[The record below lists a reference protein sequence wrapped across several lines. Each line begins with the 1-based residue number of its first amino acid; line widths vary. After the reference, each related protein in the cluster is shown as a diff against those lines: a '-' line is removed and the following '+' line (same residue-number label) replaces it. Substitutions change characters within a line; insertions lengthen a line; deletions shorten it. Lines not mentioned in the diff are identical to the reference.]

1 MRSGS
6 TRLRWLPRVADS
18 GALRFGCGL
27 FLPLAGG
34 LCACEDEHTI
44 EDTVDARPGVEQV
57 GSADGPLLDEAE
69 ACESLRDALL
79 DARSDNGCED
89 EVAVPVCPD
98 LIRPGGS
105 LACVRYSQESIDE
118 CASRAEAYESCGDFV
133 SDACIVVAVVSE
145 MSEGC
150 VPPGAADSGAD
161 DDVDAGGG
169 DDVSD
174 DDDPAMDGQPDA
186 ATSAP
191 SADGDA
197 GNEPDSGA
205 EEVADAGMS
214 TLDSGSSDSGLDD
227 GPALDDA
234 GTPAVD
240 VSDSGTG
247 DAGDAAL

>member
-1 MRSGS
+1 M
-6 TRLRWLPRVADS
+6 
-18 GALRFGCGL
+18 
-27 FLPLAGG
+27 FLPLAWG

-69 ACESLRDALL
+69 ACDSLRDALL
-79 DARSDNGCED
+79 TAQGDNGCED
-89 EVAVPVCPD
+89 EVVVPVCPD

-105 LACVRYSQESIDE
+105 LACVRYSEESIVE
-118 CASRAEAYESCGDFV
+118 CVSRAEAYESCRDFV

-150 VPPGAADSGAD
+150 VPPGAVDSGTD

-174 DDDPAMDGQPDA
+174 DDDPPMDGEPDA
-186 ATSAP
+186 ATSEP

-197 GNEPDSGA
+197 GDEPDSGA
-205 EEVADAGMS
+205 EDIADAS
-214 TLDSGSSDSGLDD
+214 TPLVDSGSSDSGVDDTELDE
-227 GPALDDA
+227 AELDEA
-234 GTPAVD
+234 GTPVVD
-240 VSDSGTG
+240 VSDAGTG